1 LSSSIVRVSRVH
13 VPADTVTAVGGG
25 GALMGALMMDEVLAP
40 LLHVVQMFGA
50 VKVQPPWMAMLA
62 VESSDS
68 ASL

>member
-1 LSSSIVRVSRVH
+1 
-13 VPADTVTAVGGG
+13 
-25 GALMGALMMDEVLAP
+25 MGALMMDEVLAP